1 MLVLKRI
8 KERPDTVL
16 KFLSYNTS
24 REPVM
29 KMDYSLLLLIVMGR
43 TTIRYLGNMMEGKV
57 IRNNKS

>member
-16 KFLSYNTS
+16 KFLFYNTS
-24 REPVM
+24 REQVM
-29 KMDYSLLLLIVMGR
+29 KMDYSLLLLIVIGR